1 MASGK
6 RALPSPD
13 AILLHATVKLEA
25 APTCSSAERSPT
37 AVLEDARLFVRGD
50 PSALD
55 ASAVFVELC
64 ALLTDHDVAIRR
76 DACRL
81 LASVPLSRVPAQ
93 RLSQAV
99 SKRPIKE
106 TVPGAPSQRASKVG
120 RTAPLE
126 SRADGQWDARGADGV
141 LSAEDGGASDAPGE
155 REGRVVEEA
164 SQGGLV
170 VALEDQDVDVRRAA
184 LAALAAFGRQGVDA
198 AGRGVASEGA
208 AGNAARQL
216 LRTVTSLLVDMS
228 TDEDE
233 GVRVEAL
240 RRLAALGAAAPL
252 RTAQLLPLRS
262 ALNEPSAAVQQA
274 ALDALC
280 RCGLAEPAEA
290 LPELRA
296 MLGGAPQ
303 TALNPAPTP
312 APTPDPNS
320 NPNP

>member
-1 MASGK
+1 MSVHCLVSYVPRKELGGKGRKAVVSHHVRWLAPHAERLCQQAALPAARRGRLAQHRMASGK

-13 AILLHATVKLEA
+13 VIVLHATVKLEA

-37 AVLEDARLFVRGD
+37 AVLEDARLFVSGD

-155 REGRVVEEA
+155 RESRVVEEA

-170 VALEDQDVDVRRAA
+170 VALEGQVRDRARVWSPNPSPNARPRPHQDVEVRRAA
-184 LAALAAFGRQGVDA
+184 LVALAAFGRQGVEA

-216 LRTVTSLLVDMS
+216 LRTVSS
-228 TDEDE
+228 
-233 GVRVEAL
+233 
-240 RRLAALGAAAPL
+240 P
-252 RTAQLLPLRS
+252 
-262 ALNEPSAAVQQA
+262 
-274 ALDALC
+274 
-280 RCGLAEPAEA
+280 
-290 LPELRA
+290 
-296 MLGGAPQ
+296 
-303 TALNPAPTP
+303 
-312 APTPDPNS
+312 
-320 NPNP
+320 

>member
-1 MASGK
+1 MASSGGK

-13 AILLHATVKLEA
+13 VILLHATVKLEA
-25 APTCSSAERSPT
+25 VVACSSAERSAT
-37 AVLEDARLFVRGD
+37 AVLEAARLFVRGD
-50 PSALD
+50 PSSSALD
-55 ASAVFVELC
+55 ASAVFVDLC

-81 LASVPLSRVPAQ
+81 LASVPLAHVPAQ

-106 TVPGAPSQRASKVG
+106 TVPGAPVQRASKIG

-126 SRADGQWDARGADGV
+126 SVADWQWDARGADGV

-155 REGRVVEEA
+155 RESRVVEEA

-170 VALEDQDVDVRRAA
+170 VALEDQVRDRAGVRSANPSRSASPHPHQDVEVRRAA
-184 LAALAAFGRQGVDA
+184 LVALAAFGRQGVEA

-240 RRLAALGAAAPL
+240 RRLAALGVAAPL
-252 RTAQLLPLRS
+252 RTAQLLPL
-262 ALNEPSAAVQQA
+262 
-274 ALDALC
+274 
-280 RCGLAEPAEA
+280 
-290 LPELRA
+290 
-296 MLGGAPQ
+296 
-303 TALNPAPTP
+303 
-312 APTPDPNS
+312 
-320 NPNP
+320 

>member
-13 AILLHATVKLEA
+13 VIQLHATVKLEA

-37 AVLEDARLFVRGD
+37 AVLEAARLFVCGD
-50 PSALD
+50 PSAQD
-55 ASAVFVELC
+55 PNASAVFVELC

-81 LASVPLSRVPAQ
+81 LASLPLPRVPAQ

-106 TVPGAPSQRASKVG
+106 SVPGAPSQRPSKVG

-126 SRADGQWDARGADGV
+126 SRADGQWDTRGADGV

-233 GVRVEAL
+233 G
-240 RRLAALGAAAPL
+240 
-252 RTAQLLPLRS
+252 
-262 ALNEPSAAVQQA
+262 
-274 ALDALC
+274 
-280 RCGLAEPAEA
+280 
-290 LPELRA
+290 
-296 MLGGAPQ
+296 
-303 TALNPAPTP
+303 
-312 APTPDPNS
+312 
-320 NPNP
+320 